1 MGGPGPQIF
10 FLVFWVFSCPGLV
23 FRARRPEN
31 RTQHEKLHPGM
42 GSKVFFFF
50 FCFFLFFQFF
60 ALNDLRSPIPGP
72 GDLKIVFPVQNCVR
86 GWC

>member
-1 MGGPGPQIF
+1 MGGPGPQKMF
-10 FLVFWVFSCPGLV
+10 PVFLVFSCPGLV

-42 GSKVFFFF
+42 GSKMFFSIFF
-50 FCFFLFFQFF
+50 VFFQFF

-72 GDLKIVFPVQNCVR
+72 GDLKIVFPVQKHVR